1 MIDVADRENA
11 GDIGLEGSRI
21 NRNEVLVQVQTPTG
35 NRTELHR
42 EPEKRE
48 EPLAGDFL
56 RSAVCVLEGHAGEF
70 ARFAG
75 QGGNLAKSQIYPA
88 GGDKLPHGLDGMRR
102 GAKIV
107 AAVNQGQMLGGRL
120 KTEGPIEPRIA
131 AADDHH
137 MFAAKILDFAD
148 GVKDRRALVGLDT
161 GNRRLLRLERTTA
174 GRDDDGLA
182 LKTLPAAGAD
192 AKQWRLGAP

>member
-11 GDIGLEGSRI
+11 GDIRLEGSRI
-21 NRNEVLVQVQTPTG
+21 DRNEVLVQVQTPTG

-42 EPEKRE
+42 ESEKRE
-48 EPLAGDFL
+48 EPLAGDFV
-56 RSAVCVLEGHAGEF
+56 RSAVCVLEGHAGEL

-75 QGGNLAKSQIYPA
+75 QGGNLTKAQIYPA
-88 GGDKLPHGLDGMRR
+88 GGDKLPHGLDGKRR

-120 KTEGPIEPRIA
+120 KTEGPIERRIA

-137 MFAAKILDFAD
+137 MFAAKILYFAH
-148 GVKDRRALVGLDT
+148 GVKDRLALIGLDA
-161 GNRRLLRLERTTA
+161 GNRRFLRLE
-174 GRDDDGLA
+174 
-182 LKTLPAAGAD
+182 
-192 AKQWRLGAP
+192 